1 MVSCDPFVAADT
13 TAQNGALQSRT
24 FTTEAG
30 ATAGVRFARSDARA
44 VAPVVGVICLVA
56 VTVVAGAAV
65 GAVVTISPPDPA
77 PGVAVSV
84 TATADG
90 EVTLVHR
97 GGRQLDVDSI
107 RVELAVDGEPLR
119 HQPPV
124 PFVGATGYRGAP
136 SGAFNAAADGTWEA
150 GERTALR
157 IASTNAPPLEPG
169 AQLTVE
175 IRTADAQTVHAET
188 TVRA

>member
-1 MVSCDPFVAADT
+1 MPS
-13 TAQNGALQSRT
+13 SS
-24 FTTEAG
+24 
-30 ATAGVRFARSDARA
+30 SDDRA
-44 VAPVVGVICLVA
+44 VSPVVGVVCLLA

-65 GAVVTISPPDPA
+65 GTVVTVSPPDPA
-77 PGVAVSV
+77 PSATVSI

-97 GGRQLDVDSI
+97 GGRPLDVDSL

-136 SGAFNAAADGTWEA
+136 SGAFNAAADGTWTA
-150 GERTALR
+150 GERTTLR
-157 IASTNAPPLEPG
+157 LAATNAPALRSG
-169 AQLTVE
+169 ARLTVE
-175 IRTADAQTVHAET
+175 LRTDEVPVVRAET
-188 TVRA
+188 TVQG